1 MSRSHRTADASAT
14 DELTAPLR
22 AAGGGFAMLALD
34 QRESLRRMFPLV
46 NEQEVGDDALRGF
59 KSTAGRILAPL
70 ASAVLLDRPYAVT
83 HARPEGLGATSLIL
97 AADVLE
103 QPAGQPVVA
112 TTLDPAVTPEFIR
125 RVGAAAVK
133 FLVIWRPDGRRAQR
147 AELIGSFLA
156 VARAAGVASLV
167 EAIAEPA
174 GGGGWASPDA
184 FHAAVLDAAREISP
198 LGATIY
204 KAQVPGYLPG
214 DFSRIREHAERMT
227 DIVPV
232 PWVVLSNGVDQS
244 DFAPALRNAVLG
256 GAQGFLAGRAIWR
269 DTVSD
274 PDPAGALTRL
284 AARRLNALTVTVAEA
299 LRSRGEHRGGGRA
312 PGPDEATERV
322 RD

>member
-1 MSRSHRTADASAT
+1 MTGSYRTAGACAT

-22 AAGGGFAMLALD
+22 SAGGGFAMLALD
-34 QRESLRRMFPLV
+34 QRESLRRMFPLADGR
-46 NEQEVGDDALRGF
+46 EVGDEALRGF
-59 KSTAGRILAPL
+59 KATATRVLAPL

-83 HARPEGLGATSLIL
+83 DARPDGLGGTSLIL

-103 QPAGQPVVA
+103 QPPGQPVLA

-133 FLVIWRPDGRRAQR
+133 FLVIWRPDGRAEQR
-147 AELIGSFLA
+147 AELIGSFLS

-167 EAIAEPA
+167 EAIALPA
-174 GGGGWASPDA
+174 TGSEWASPEA

-214 DFSRIREHAERMT
+214 DFSLVRRHAERLT
-227 DIVPV
+227 DIVAG
-232 PWVVLSNGVDQS
+232 PWVVLSNGVHQS
-244 DFAPALRNAVLG
+244 DFAPALREAVLG

-269 DTVSD
+269 DTVGD
-274 PDPAGALTRL
+274 PDTPTALTRR
-284 AARRLNALTVTVAEA
+284 ATRRLRTLTVTVAEA
-299 LRSRGEHRGGGRA
+299 LRSRGEQPRGDTT
-312 PGPDEATERV
+312 PGADEATERA